1 MAPTSSVHREGGSA
15 AMDMAELIPTLPLE
29 TGSPPFPL
37 RQYGGYWLPEWVLP
51 GLEAV
56 HTRFEPRPSDVF
68 LASFPKSGTTWLKA
82 LAFATIN
89 RTTYPPSGD
98 AHPLRHRGP
107 HDCVKFF
114 ESTFAISGEGGGGD
128 VDVFA
133 ALPSPRAVAR
143 PGTCSPPSRRRA
155 RLLATHIPYSL
166 LPERITSAAADDGD
180 SGCRIVYVCR
190 DPKDA
195 FVSMWL
201 FTMSNM
207 VKGVTTTTD
216 EHHPAAAA
224 AAPSIEQVFDLFCDG
239 RSIAGPQWHHV
250 REYWEE
256 SRRRPEKVL
265 FLRYE
270 EMLREPARNV
280 ERLAEFLRC
289 PFTAGEV
296 AAGVVDAI
304 VDLCSIDRL
313 RNVQA
318 NKTGVTDLAVK
329 KESFFRRGVAG
340 DWSNHM
346 SPEMASRLDRVVEDA
361 LRGSGFTFAAAA
373 GDSE

>member
-15 AMDMAELIPTLPLE
+15 AMDMAELIPTLPLD
-29 TGSPPFPL
+29 TWSPPFPL

-98 AHPLRHRGP
+98 ADPLRHRGP

-128 VDVFA
+128 GDVFA
-133 ALPSPRAVAR
+133 ALPSPRA
-143 PGTCSPPSRRRA
+143 
-155 RLLATHIPYSL
+155 
-166 LPERITSAAADDGD
+166 RITSAAADDGD

-216 EHHPAAAA
+216 EHHPAAAAA

-318 NKTGVTDLAVK
+318 NKTGVK

-361 LRGSGFTFAAAA
+361 LRGSGFTFGAAA